1 MPEQLALFAPCEPA
15 PAQKKRSVVAAVAP
29 DAATAALGHALPLAA
44 HLGTSS
50 WSFPGWAGIVYA
62 RPESETLLAREG
74 LAAYA
79 RHPLLRA
86 AGIDRT
92 FYGPVT
98 ADALAA
104 YGAQVPD
111 GFRFVLKAPAAVT
124 EAVLRNER
132 GAGAAPNPRQF
143 DAGLAV
149 ESFVVPAL
157 QGLGA
162 KLGPLV
168 FQFPPQGRQAARE
181 PARFAERL
189 EQCLGAVRRAVAMR
203 DLPQPLL
210 AVELRDPELL
220 TPELAAALTSHE
232 ARYCFGV
239 HARMP
244 SISAQAA
251 AMQTP
256 PGPFVARWNLHAGYA
271 YEEAKARYAP
281 FDRLVEEDPDTRAAL
296 AELVAAA
303 LAAGQP
309 AFVTANNKAEG
320 CAPLTII
327 RLAEAIVARLG
338 TRAGPS
344 ARPSGGG
351 AAPR

>member
-1 MPEQLALFAPCEPA
+1 MAEQLALFAAPEPA
-15 PAQKKRSVVAAVAP
+15 TPRGRDPVAP
-29 DAATAALGHALPLAA
+29 AVHDGATVTLGHALPASV

-79 RHPLLRA
+79 RHPVLRA

-124 EAVLRNER
+124 DAVLRNER
-132 GAGAAPNPRQF
+132 GAGAASNPRHL
-143 DAGLAV
+143 DAGLAA

-157 QGLGA
+157 HGLGA
-162 KLGPLV
+162 KLGALV
-168 FQFPPQGRQAARE
+168 FQFPPQGRQAVRE
-181 PARFAERL
+181 PGRFAARL
-189 EQCLGAVRRAVAMR
+189 EHFLGELRRAVAMR
-203 DLPQPLL
+203 HLPQPLL

-220 TPELAAALTSHE
+220 TPELAAALAAHE

-244 SISAQAA
+244 SLPVQAA
-251 AMQTP
+251 TMQTA

-281 FDRLVEEDPDTRAAL
+281 FDRLVEEDADTRAAL
-296 AELVAAA
+296 AQLVADAF
-303 LAAGQP
+303 AAGQP

-320 CAPLTII
+320 CAPLTIV

-338 TRAGPS
+338 ADA
-344 ARPSGGG
+344 ARSPRPAGGG